1 MRCPAR
7 GLHLPEQ
14 SKCWHSPCRKRDGL
28 NAAGLLSGM
37 PHPWRKDGS
46 FRESETAK
54 SHRCSPS
61 PGSEKGQLRL
71 SFNAVLHKGLRT
83 SQPHPMPQ
91 AEPCCSPASSG
102 SCPASAAQRGEQ
114 EPLCSKQKGKHMDY
128 RHTRKQSPSSVHIST
143 KSSTKHRMLLSNSRF
158 KSTKLRA
165 DSCLI
170 HASPKG
176 QHSSTAARR
185 RRLSEIR

>member
-1 MRCPAR
+1 MIPRPAGVMRCPAR

-114 EPLCSKQKGKHMDY
+114 EPPCSKQKG
-128 RHTRKQSPSSVHIST
+128 ST
-143 KSSTKHRMLLSNSRF
+143 WIIGVPENRAPPQCTFQPNQALSIAFCCQTPGLNQ
-158 KSTKLRA
+158 
-165 DSCLI
+165 
-170 HASPKG
+170 PN
-176 QHSSTAARR
+176 
-185 RRLSEIR
+185 